1 FVPIVLLIAAG
12 TFAIWFALDPTSTG
26 LSTAVERFVAVL
38 VIACPCALGLA
49 TPAAVAA
56 GTGRGAQLG
65 VLIKGGAALE
75 AASRVDTIFVD
86 KTGTLTSGQPV
97 VVEIESVGVTEREL
111 LSFAAAVE
119 SRSEH

>member
-1 FVPIVLLIAAG
+1 RLGEDTVLSKIAQAVADAQGSKAPVAELADKISAIFVPIVLLIAAG

-65 VLIKGGAALE
+65 VLIKG
-75 AASRVDTIFVD
+75 
-86 KTGTLTSGQPV
+86 
-97 VVEIESVGVTEREL
+97 
-111 LSFAAAVE
+111 
-119 SRSEH
+119 